1 MNIIFRLKEQRMKK
15 GYSLQSLSM
24 KSKIS
29 KSEINKIENNLL
41 DPRLSSVCKIAHAL
55 GVTLFALFEID
66 YD

>member
-1 MNIIFRLKEQRMKK
+1 MNITFRLKEERKKK

-55 GVTLFALFEID
+55 NINLSELFEID